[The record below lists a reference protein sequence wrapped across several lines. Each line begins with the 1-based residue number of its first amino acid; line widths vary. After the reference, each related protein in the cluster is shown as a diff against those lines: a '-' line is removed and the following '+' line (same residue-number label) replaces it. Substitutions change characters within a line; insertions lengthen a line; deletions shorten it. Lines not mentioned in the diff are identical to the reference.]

1 MKRNK
6 FIIRLSDGRD
16 TYEDGVLE
24 LEQPIK
30 KYEPGLDVSNF
41 YHDIGTEDY
50 LSYIEK

>member
-1 MKRNK
+1 M
-6 FIIRLSDGRD
+6 
-16 TYEDGVLE
+16 YETTDETLIQE
-24 LEQPIK
+24 IQSLKEKLKIATEIIK